1 MEPPNIKNL
10 SNNPNDSKNPKNSYK
25 TFLRPIKDIIL
36 AKSFVATSLIA
47 ISVFATSCEDDYEEE
62 IVYTKNVHT
71 IIQEVAPNEFKIS
84 DEQIMEGDKSRAYI
98 NYLDGTMEEVSLDS
112 LQHRLQHSETY
123 SSQSIYHGNGMGNL
137 NEILVMSAFGSMLLP
152 DYRQRLFPHKEEKT
166 GGGGGGSSY
175 RGSYYTNPSVAQQ
188 SSTARTTIAN
198 SRVSRPSSS
207 SRGFFGSF
215 RSSGRG

>member
-62 IVYTKNVHT
+62 VVYTKNVHT

-98 NYLDGTMEEVSLDS
+98 NYLNGTMEEVSLDS

-152 DYRQRLFPHKEEKT
+152 DYRQRLFPHKEEEKT
-166 GGGGGGSSY
+166 SHTNTS

-188 SSTARTTIAN
+188 SSTAKTTIAN
-198 SRVSRPSSS
+198 SRVSRPSGS